1 MGILLSAEKR
11 KRAAVFAELYEFNE
25 LLLMNLRFG
34 REDIASLSQGFKY
47 MGDVASG
54 KTVLNGADDRFLNEY
69 AGGLGQSDALSQIDY
84 LSERKV
90 YIKKYKDESFAEYKK
105 YRSLYLKIFFM
116 LGVLIA
122 VLLA

>member
-1 MGILLSAEKR
+1 MLSAEKR

-34 REDIASLSQGFKY
+34 REDIASLAQGFRY
-47 MGDVASG
+47 MADVAAG
-54 KTVLNGADDRFLNEY
+54 KPVLKGADGRFLAEY
-69 AGGLGQSDALSQIDY
+69 AGGLGQSDAISQIDY

-90 YIKKYKDESFAEYKK
+90 YIKKYKDESLADYKK
-105 YRSLYLKIFFM
+105 YRSLYIKIFFM

>member
-1 MGILLSAEKR
+1 MGILLSTEKK

-34 REDIASLSQGFKY
+34 REDISSLAQGFRY
-47 MGDVASG
+47 MGEVAAG
-54 KTVLNGADDRFLNEY
+54 KPVLKGADGRFLSEY

-90 YIKKYKDESFAEYKK
+90 YIKKYKDESLAEYKK